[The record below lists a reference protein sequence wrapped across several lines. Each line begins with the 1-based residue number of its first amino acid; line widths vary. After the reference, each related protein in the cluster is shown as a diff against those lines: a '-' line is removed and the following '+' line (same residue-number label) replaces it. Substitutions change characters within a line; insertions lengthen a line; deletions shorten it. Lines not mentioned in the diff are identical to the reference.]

1 LESKITEQGHFGR
14 VIEVDVPQDELA
26 PHFETAFRSYQKT
39 LKLEGFRKGKVPLA
53 LVKKLYGDSIKSHA
67 LDEVVQSVFREVR
80 EKEDLRPVAPATLE
94 DVSYDDETGLH
105 FKASVEV
112 LPEIELKKYEG
123 LSVEKSIYQVDD
135 EDVNAALS
143 NIQEKL
149 AVMEP
154 VEGGAEMGHY
164 LQVDFQAIDEGGVP
178 LIGQKYE
185 DRVVVL
191 NDKKDAELSVQ
202 LVGVEVGGVKDAVMT
217 TVNEDGSAGEDERF
231 RVTVKEIKSKKCPE
245 LDDELAKDFGK
256 FETLDELRKDI
267 VEKLSMRANK
277 DATNKMRSD
286 LIEEL
291 LKENPF
297 DLPASMINEYLD
309 TIIENIKKQESERQ
323 FDEEKMR
330 EYYRVVAIRNLKWD
344 LLRDKFQEM
353 KNISVEKKD
362 VEQRIAEI
370 AEEHQIKQNEVRK
383 ALQKNKSSRHRFEM
397 ELLDDKVL
405 GVLEETARIK
415 EKKVTKKDLEKAKEL
430 AV

>member
-1 LESKITEQGHFGR
+1 MESKITEQGHFGR